1 MGSQSPFVLEE
12 RSYLII
18 KQERFQDHKMGCCE
32 GLFRI
37 LLFVANFVILGCGL
51 AFVTAGAVV
60 KVYLTEYESFVEG
73 QVVATSIVLIV
84 AGVCVCLVGFMGCCG
99 ACMGNSCML
108 KTYGILLTVLLIAE
122 IGVGIAAFVYKGQ
135 VEDSLK
141 SEMAKLI
148 PDYNNAA
155 TDADHVITDAWD
167 ALQQNFECC
176 GVSNYTDW
184 KSNANMTNQDVP
196 DSCCIQEVT
205 GCGKGQLVAA
215 SPTKIYTKGC
225 VESFKTQLEDHIEI
239 VGGVG
244 IGICVLQLI
253 AIIVSFWVGK
263 KMAEDNYFA

>member
-1 MGSQSPFVLEE
+1 
-12 RSYLII
+12 
-18 KQERFQDHKMGCCE
+18 MGCFD

-37 LLFVANFVILGCGL
+37 LLFVSNFVILGCGL

-84 AGVCVCLVGFMGCCG
+84 AGVLVCLVGFMGCCG

-122 IGVGIAAFVYKGQ
+122 IGVGIAAFVYKGD

-141 SEMAKLI
+141 TDMLNLI
-148 PDYNNAA
+148 PNYNNA
-155 TDADHVITDAWD
+155 DGEDPDLVITQAWD
-167 ALQQNFECC
+167 TLQENLKCC
-176 GVSNYTDW
+176 GVSNDTDW
-184 KSNANMTNQDVP
+184 RDNKNITTNGVP
-196 DSCCIQEVT
+196 DSCCKDVKP
-205 GCGKGQLVAA
+205 GCGQL
-215 SPTKIYTKGC
+215 SPNPDKIYTQGC
-225 VESFKTQLEDHIEI
+225 IDAFKDQLEDHIEI

-244 IGICVLQLI
+244 IGICILQLI

>member
-12 RSYLII
+12 RSYLNI
-18 KQERFQDHKMGCCE
+18 KQDRFQDNKMGCCE

-148 PDYNNAA
+148 PDYDNASGND
-155 TDADHVITDAWD
+155 TDNVITDAWD
-167 ALQQNFECC
+167 ALQENFKCC

-184 KSNANMTNQDVP
+184 KDNKNMTSLNVP
-196 DSCCIQEVT
+196 DSCCKIEAP
-205 GCGKGQLVAA
+205 GCGKGQQ
-215 SPTKIYTKGC
+215 SNPSDIYTDGC
-225 VESFKTQLEDHIEI
+225 VDSFKTQLEDHIEI

-244 IGICVLQLI
+244 VGICVLQLI

>member
-1 MGSQSPFVLEE
+1 
-12 RSYLII
+12 
-18 KQERFQDHKMGCCE
+18 MGCCD

-122 IGVGIAAFVYKGQ
+122 IGVGIAAFVY
-135 VEDSLK
+135 
-141 SEMAKLI
+141 
-148 PDYNNAA
+148 NNASGD
-155 TDADHVITDAWD
+155 DADHVITDAWD

-176 GVSNYTDW
+176 GVSSYKDW
-184 KSNANMTNQDVP
+184 KNNTVLAPQDVP

-205 GCGKGQLVAA
+205 DCGKGQLAAA
-215 SPTKIYTKGC
+215 SPTKINTKGC

>member
-1 MGSQSPFVLEE
+1 
-12 RSYLII
+12 
-18 KQERFQDHKMGCCE
+18 MGCCD

-122 IGVGIAAFVYKGQ
+122 IGVGIAAFVYKGD
-135 VEDSLK
+135 VEDSLSK
-141 SEMAKLI
+141 QMTKLI
-148 PDYNNAA
+148 PDYNNASGND
-155 TDADHVITDAWD
+155 TDHVITDAWD
-167 ALQQNFECC
+167 VLQQNFECC
-176 GVSNYTDW
+176 GVSGYKDW
-184 KSNANMTNQDVP
+184 SNNANMTNQDVP

-205 GCGKGQLVAA
+205 GCGTGQQAVV